1 MNFIVNALD
10 YLLSSKK
17 TLIYT
22 TYNLEDYYRVV
33 ANLKADSIQYRVAS
47 TALPQNDMSSSYGN
61 EYKFYV
67 KESDKNFAVRALNK
81 NQDR

>member
-1 MNFIVNALD
+1 MKFFVNALD

-22 TYNLEDYYRVV
+22 TFNLKDYYRVV

-47 TALPQNDMSSSYGN
+47 TALPQRDMTSSYGN
-61 EYKFYV
+61 EYMFYV
-67 KESDKNFAVRALNK
+67 KESDKNLAGRALNK
-81 NQDR
+81 KQDR